1 MKQGRKVL
9 TLCAALALVAVTAA
23 ALPALAARKSDASAT
38 SASVKA
44 KQTTRQFTGV
54 VTALDKTSLTVEK
67 GGKKPSTMVFT
78 RHAEMRMVGDL
89 EKDARVTV
97 YYRAE
102 GRESV
107 AMRVVVKPAK
117 DSESER

>member
-9 TLCAALALVAVTAA
+9 TLCTALALVAVAAA

-38 SASVKA
+38 STSAKA

-54 VTALDKTSLTVEK
+54 VTALDKSSLTVEK

-78 RHAEMRMVGDL
+78 RHAEMRTVGDL

-102 GRESV
+102 GREAV
-107 AMRVVVKPAK
+107 ATRVVVKAAK
-117 DSESER
+117 DNASER

>member
-1 MKQGRKVL
+1 MKQGRKVVM
-9 TLCAALALVAVTAA
+9 LCAALALVAVTAA
-23 ALPALAARKSDASAT
+23 ALPALAARKPGASAT
-38 SASVKA
+38 STSAKA

-54 VTALDKTSLTVEK
+54 VTALDKSSLTVEK
-67 GGKKPSTMVFT
+67 AGKKPSSMVFT
-78 RHAEMRMVGDL
+78 RHPEMRTVGDL

-107 AMRVVVKPAK
+107 AMRVVVKPA
-117 DSESER
+117 SGASER

>member
-9 TLCAALALVAVTAA
+9 TLCAALVLVAVTAA

-38 SASVKA
+38 STSAKA

-54 VTALDKTSLTVEK
+54 VTALDKSSLTVEK

-78 RHAEMRMVGDL
+78 RHAEMRTVGEL
-89 EKDARVTV
+89 EKNARVTV
-97 YYRAE
+97 YYRAD
-102 GRESV
+102 GREVV
-107 AMRVVVKPAK
+107 AVRVVVKPANGGT
-117 DSESER
+117 SER

>member
-1 MKQGRKVL
+1 MKQSRKVL
-9 TLCAALALVAVTAA
+9 ALCAALALVAVTAA
-23 ALPALAARKSDASAT
+23 ALPAVAARKSEASVTST
-38 SASVKA
+38 SAKA

-67 GGKKPSTMVFT
+67 GGKKAGRMVFT
-78 RHAEMRMVGDL
+78 RHAEMRTVGEL

-102 GRESV
+102 GRETV
-107 AMRVVVKPAK
+107 AVRVVVKPAK
-117 DSESER
+117 ESASER

>member
-1 MKQGRKVL
+1 MKQSRKVL

-23 ALPALAARKSDASAT
+23 ALPAFAARKPETSAT
-38 SASVKA
+38 STSAKA

-78 RHAEMRMVGDL
+78 RHAEMRMIGDL

-102 GRESV
+102 GREAV
-107 AMRVVVKPAK
+107 ATRVVVKAAK
-117 DSESER
+117 DDSSER

>member
-23 ALPALAARKSDASAT
+23 ALPALAARKSDASTT
-38 SASVKA
+38 SASARA

-54 VTALDKTSLTVEK
+54 LTALDKSSLTVEK

-78 RHAEMRMVGDL
+78 RHAEMRTVGDL

-102 GRESV
+102 GREAV
-107 AMRVVVKPAK
+107 ALRVVVKPA
-117 DSESER
+117 SGGASER

>member
-23 ALPALAARKSDASAT
+23 AFPALAARKSDASAT
-38 SASVKA
+38 STSARA

-54 VTALDKTSLTVEK
+54 VTALDKSSLTVEK

-78 RHAEMRMVGDL
+78 RHAEMRTVGDL

-102 GRESV
+102 GRETV
-107 AMRVVVKPAK
+107 AMRVVVKPAT
-117 DSESER
+117 DSASER

>member
-9 TLCAALALVAVTAA
+9 TLCAVLALAAATVAAF
-23 ALPALAARKSDASAT
+23 PAQAARKSAASSA

-54 VTALDKTSLTVEK
+54 VTALDKSSLTVEK
-67 GGKKPSTMVFT
+67 GGKKPRTMVFS
-78 RHAEMRMVGDL
+78 RHAEMRTVGEL

-97 YYRAE
+97 YYREE
-102 GRESV
+102 GRETV
-107 AMRVVVKPAK
+107 AVRVVVKPANGG
-117 DSESER
+117 SGS

>member
-1 MKQGRKVL
+1 MKQGRKVMA
-9 TLCAALALVAVTAA
+9 LCAALALVAVTGA

-38 SASVKA
+38 SATARA

-54 VTALDKTSLTVEK
+54 VTALDKGSLTVEK

-78 RHAEMRMVGDL
+78 RHAEMRTVGEL

-102 GRESV
+102 GRETV
-107 AMRVVVKPAK
+107 AVRVVVKPEGGGA
-117 DSESER
+117 SER

>member
-1 MKQGRKVL
+1 MKQSRKVL

-23 ALPALAARKSDASAT
+23 ALPALAARKSEASAT
-38 SASVKA
+38 STSAKA

-67 GGKKPSTMVFT
+67 GGKKAGTMVFT
-78 RHAEMRMVGDL
+78 RHAEMRTVGDL

-97 YYRAE
+97 YYRAD
-102 GRESV
+102 GREAV
-107 AMRVVVKPAK
+107 AIRVVVKTAK
-117 DSESER
+117 DSASER

>member
-38 SASVKA
+38 STSAKA

-78 RHAEMRMVGDL
+78 RHAEMRTVGDL

-102 GRESV
+102 GRETV
-107 AMRVVVKPAK
+107 AMRVVVKPAIG
-117 DSESER
+117 SASER

>member
-1 MKQGRKVL
+1 MKQSRKVL

-23 ALPALAARKSDASAT
+23 ALPALAARKSEAPATTT
-38 SASVKA
+38 SAKA
-44 KQTTRQFTGV
+44 RQTTRQFTGV
-54 VTALDKTSLTVEK
+54 VTALDKTTLTVEK

-78 RHAEMRMVGDL
+78 RHAEMRTVGDL

-102 GRESV
+102 GRETL
-107 AMRVVVKPAK
+107 ALRVVVKPAK
-117 DSESER
+117 DDASER

>member
-9 TLCAALALVAVTAA
+9 TLCVALALVATAA
-23 ALPALAARKSDASAT
+23 VAFPAHAARKSDATTSTASA
-38 SASVKA
+38 KA

-54 VTALDKTSLTVEK
+54 VTAMDKSSLTVEK
-67 GGKKPSTMVFT
+67 GGKKPRTMVFT
-78 RHAEMRMVGDL
+78 RHAEMRTVGDL

-102 GRESV
+102 GRETV
-107 AMRVVVKPAK
+107 AVRVVVKPANG
-117 DSESER
+117 SASER

>member
-23 ALPALAARKSDASAT
+23 ALPALAARKSEASAT
-38 SASVKA
+38 SASARA

-54 VTALDKTSLTVEK
+54 VTALDKTNLTVEK

-78 RHAEMRMVGDL
+78 RHAEMRTVGDL

-102 GRESV
+102 GRETV

-117 DSESER
+117 DGASER

>member
-23 ALPALAARKSDASAT
+23 ALPALAARKSDAST
-38 SASVKA
+38 TTASSKA
-44 KQTTRQFTGV
+44 KPTTRQFTGV
-54 VTALDKTSLTVEK
+54 VTALDKGSLTVEK

-78 RHAEMRMVGDL
+78 RHAEMRTVGEL

-97 YYRAE
+97 YYRAD
-102 GRESV
+102 GREAV
-107 AMRVVVKPAK
+107 AVRVVVKPA
-117 DSESER
+117 SGEAEGR

>member
-1 MKQGRKVL
+1 MKQSRKVL

-23 ALPALAARKSDASAT
+23 ALPALAARKSETSAT
-38 SASVKA
+38 STSAKA
-44 KQTTRQFTGV
+44 KPTTRQFTGV

-78 RHAEMRMVGDL
+78 RHAEMRTVGDL

-102 GRESV
+102 GRETV
-107 AMRVVVKPAK
+107 AMRVVVKPANGGANG
-117 DSESER
+117 R